1 MEKLHDGGT
10 WENLMETTFH
20 SNSVLYL
27 LLELAPRKKLLTSI
41 MRETSSN
48 QLTAGEE
55 EYLTHVVL
63 KETDL

>member
-10 WENLMETTFH
+10 WENLMETIFH

-27 LLELAPRKKLLTSI
+27 LLELPPRKKLLTSI

-48 QLTAGEE
+48 QLTAGEG
-55 EYLTHVVL
+55 EYLTHMVL
-63 KETDL
+63 K